1 MDKIETFLY
10 EFSSNQHRMK
20 KILILTLA
28 ILILLSGCTVDKVGR
43 ATSSVFGT
51 TALGGGVTVVP
62 FSNHYQVRGILSSS
76 AQTVRPGETITL
88 TLNIND
94 IPNDAQIPPATFNTE
109 FGTISVPNPQP
120 ISGATAFFYVL
131 SFPNILN
138 QDQFIIESNI
148 ENNININLPTG
159 EKYSYITSLLADAED
174 NRDQVTGSLTIPL
187 DQEAGPLEIGVFT
200 YYFSFLTINPRQAIP
215 MFFIADIT
223 VLPDTPTTTV
233 TSAAS
238 CSGQSCL
245 TGLYAADNSHTTA
258 CGTTSTNL
266 CVTVSPTACALD
278 CSSDCSAANAA
289 TVLNRFSSSNA
300 HISDATDTVY
310 TDPVCCS
317 LSTGCSFTLDTCT
330 IKDSC
335 ATDEM
340 ELAGAYQDS
349 NSHLSAQDTDKSICC
364 SLKSQPQLTLVEVKQ
379 IAGGH
384 IITYNKNFP
393 GDSS

>member
-1 MDKIETFLY
+1 
-10 EFSSNQHRMK
+10 
-20 KILILTLA
+20 
-28 ILILLSGCTVDKVGR
+28 
-43 ATSSVFGT
+43 
-51 TALGGGVTVVP
+51 
-62 FSNHYQVRGILSSS
+62 
-76 AQTVRPGETITL
+76 
-88 TLNIND
+88 
-94 IPNDAQIPPATFNTE
+94 
-109 FGTISVPNPQP
+109 
-120 ISGATAFFYVL
+120 
-131 SFPNILN
+131 
-138 QDQFIIESNI
+138 
-148 ENNININLPTG
+148 
-159 EKYSYITSLLADAED
+159 
-174 NRDQVTGSLTIPL
+174 
-187 DQEAGPLEIGVFT
+187 
-200 YYFSFLTINPRQAIP
+200 
-215 MFFIADIT
+215 ADIT

-393 GDSS
+393 GEASLFQISGGTRTLVSNTPLNQEGIYATQQLTDLTTSTGQLQICAGSICSPPISPV